1 MNAVFYVVMVGLE
14 WLAARTGLTYVEINI
29 IVYFM
34 VIPLVFAA
42 MLDGI
47 LRWHWLKLA
56 VVAGWA
62 LALFE
67 IPDFNVFSERLF
79 AASVAFLMLFGRIGL
94 DYTAASVAV
103 CVIVP
108 GLVFAG
114 LAAGWVLSRRK
125 GRGRN
130 LMPTIITNIKNIP

>member
-1 MNAVFYVVMVGLE
+1 VNAVFTIVAVGLD
-14 WLAARTGLTYVEINI
+14 WLAACTGLTYVEINI

-34 VIPLVFAA
+34 AIPFVFAA

-47 LRWHWLKLA
+47 LRRHWLKLA

-62 LALFE
+62 LALFA
-67 IPDFNVFSERLF
+67 IPDFNAFSERLF
-79 AASVAFLMLFGRIGL
+79 AASVTFLMLFGRIGL
-94 DYTAASVAV
+94 DYTAASVVV

-114 LAAGWVLSRRK
+114 LAAGWVWSILRRRW
-125 GRGRN
+125 GASGYQD
-130 LMPTIITNIKNIP
+130 

>member
-1 MNAVFYVVMVGLE
+1 MNAVFYVVMVGLD
-14 WLAARTGLTYVEINI
+14 WLAARTGLSYVEINI

-34 VIPLVFAA
+34 VIPFVFAA

-47 LRWHWLKLA
+47 LRWHWLKIA

-62 LALFE
+62 LAMFA
-67 IPDFNVFSERLF
+67 IPDFNGFSERLF
-79 AASVAFLMLFGRIGL
+79 ASSVAFLMLFGRIGL
-94 DYTAASVAV
+94 DYTAASVVV

-114 LAAGWVLSRRK
+114 LAAGWVVSRRK
-125 GRGRN
+125 AHGLN

>member
-1 MNAVFYVVMVGLE
+1 MNAVFYVVMVGLD

-34 VIPLVFAA
+34 VIPFVFAVV
-42 MLDGI
+42 LDGI
-47 LRWHWLKLA
+47 LRRHWLKLA

-62 LALFE
+62 LALFA
-67 IPDFNVFSERLF
+67 IPDFSAFSERLF

-94 DYTAASVAV
+94 DYTAASVVV
-103 CVIVP
+103 CVVVP

-114 LAAGWVLSRRK
+114 LAAGWGWLILRRRW
-125 GRGRN
+125 GTSGFQD
-130 LMPTIITNIKNIP
+130 

>member
-34 VIPLVFAA
+34 VLPFVFAA
-42 MLDGI
+42 MLDGV
-47 LRWHWLKLA
+47 LRRHWLKPA

-62 LALFE
+62 LALFV
-67 IPDFNVFSERLF
+67 IPDFNAFSERLF
-79 AASVAFLMLFGRIGL
+79 AASVAFLMLFGRIGM
-94 DYTAASVAV
+94 DYTAASVVV
-103 CVIVP
+103 CVVVP

-114 LAAGWVLSRRK
+114 LAAGWVVSRRMVA
-125 GRGRN
+125 RSELRVAA
-130 LMPTIITNIKNIP
+130 